1 MISVGPGQACS
12 TTSVCPEVYECR
24 RGVCLQP
31 ILAGGSCRSSLVFC
45 KDGACR
51 EGVCYANN
59 EDNRDVLMSIDTDG
73 DTIVDYYDRCDVDT
87 DGDTVPNCRDLD
99 SDGDTIPDSMENY
112 APFGEEPTD
121 SDGDGVYD
129 FLSLD
134 SDSNGIPD
142 AIEGKR
148 QKGVDENGQPIYKF
162 IDTDG
167 DTILD
172 SSSIDNDGD
181 GISDAEEIAGI
192 IHTSY
197 LLYTEPPVAADCN
210 GDTIPDERGT
220 VDSPFDCDGD
230 TIPDYLSFDSDGD
243 TIGDIYEGRRD
254 SDGDGVLD
262 RYSQDSD
269 GDGVPDREE
278 KGTDSN
284 PLTPPYTAP
293 GNVFPD

>member
-1 MISVGPGQACS
+1 M
-12 TTSVCPEVYECR
+12 
-24 RGVCLQP
+24 
-31 ILAGGSCRSSLVFC
+31 
-45 KDGACR
+45 
-51 EGVCYANN
+51 
-59 EDNRDVLMSIDTDG
+59 
-73 DTIVDYYDRCDVDT
+73 
-87 DGDTVPNCRDLD
+87 
-99 SDGDTIPDSMENY
+99 
-112 APFGEEPTD
+112 
-121 SDGDGVYD
+121 
-129 FLSLD
+129 
-134 SDSNGIPD
+134 PD

-254 SDGDGVLD
+254 SDGDG
-262 RYSQDSD
+262 
-269 GDGVPDREE
+269 
-278 KGTDSN
+278 
-284 PLTPPYTAP
+284 
-293 GNVFPD
+293 F

>member
-1 MISVGPGQACS
+1 
-12 TTSVCPEVYECR
+12 
-24 RGVCLQP
+24 
-31 ILAGGSCRSSLVFC
+31 
-45 KDGACR
+45 
-51 EGVCYANN
+51 
-59 EDNRDVLMSIDTDG
+59 
-73 DTIVDYYDRCDVDT
+73 
-87 DGDTVPNCRDLD
+87 
-99 SDGDTIPDSMENY
+99 MENY

-134 SDSNGIPD
+134 SDSNGMPD

-197 LLYTEPPVAADCN
+197 LLYTEPPVAADCRWRFV
-210 GDTIPDERGT
+210 ERWLG
-220 VDSPFDCDGD
+220 SR
-230 TIPDYLSFDSDGD
+230 L
-243 TIGDIYEGRRD
+243 RR
-254 SDGDGVLD
+254 SV
-262 RYSQDSD
+262 
-269 GDGVPDREE
+269 
-278 KGTDSN
+278 
-284 PLTPPYTAP
+284 
-293 GNVFPD
+293 